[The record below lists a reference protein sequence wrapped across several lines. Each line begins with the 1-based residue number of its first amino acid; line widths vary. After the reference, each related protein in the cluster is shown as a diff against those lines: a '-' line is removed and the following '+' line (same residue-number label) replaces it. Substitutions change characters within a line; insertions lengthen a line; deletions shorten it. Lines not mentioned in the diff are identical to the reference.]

1 MSTNA
6 HKILVV
12 LGAGESGVGAAV
24 LGKKQGWDVFVSDG
38 GAIKDTYKSD
48 LQTAGIAF
56 EEGGHTMDKVLQATC
71 LVKSP
76 GIPEKAEV
84 MKQVRAAGIEVCSE
98 IEFGFRYKGNSKIIA
113 ITGSNGK
120 STTTKLTYHLL
131 KEGGYDVAMV
141 GNIGISFAKQIVE
154 KPCEWYVME
163 ISSFQLDDTHQF
175 RPDIALLLNITP
187 DHLDRYDYK
196 FENYVY
202 SKFRI
207 ATNQTASDFFVIN
220 KDDEVIHNYIKTHS
234 IQSQLIYFTMNEQ
247 NNTNDGGY
255 IHNDDMHIQVDGV
268 DMNMSI
274 HDLSI
279 KGKHNQYNSMA
290 AGISARMMGE
300 SYPVFTVIIIL
311 IGLMV
316 MWYWLM
322 KKMMARALT
331 LPVSPARK
339 YRRVNHIAFFL
350 VMGLF
355 IFGRVAQF
363 PLRWSDAYRF
373 GDEFK
378 AATALNPFQSFMS
391 TLKFRNSGYDA
402 DKVREHYPTMAQY
415 LGVPLADSITLTY
428 KRSVNFS
435 DTLVQKPNIVLVICE
450 SYSMYK
456 SSMVG
461 NPLNSSPYF
470 DSLSR
475 QGLFFDRCFTP
486 ATGTAR
492 GVWATITGI
501 PDVENPKTASRN
513 PFAVDQHS
521 IINDFRSHSKFY
533 FLGGNTSWA
542 NIRGVL
548 TNNLEGIRI
557 YEQQDFKASQEDVWG
572 ISDKNL
578 FLESNKILAEKKEP
592 FFAIIQTANNHRPYT
607 IPSEDLSFFNKL
619 SFPDDSL
626 KKYGFSNNEELN
638 AFRYMDFC
646 IQKYMHAAAKEK
658 YFNNTLFVFIGDHG
672 IAGDAKNLL
681 PKVYSEYSLISEHVP
696 LLFYYPGHVQPQR
709 IHEVSSQ
716 LDVMPTIAGILRQ
729 PYTNTTLGKDL
740 RD

>member
-1 MSTNA
+1 MLW
-6 HKILVV
+6 ILGMFLLFMMLYRFLFFYHYKPEGRPFSGSAFLLGLRYDLRVVGIIGLSIFILTAMPFLNPFRSEVARKVWPVV
-12 LGAGESGVGAAV
+12 LS
-24 LGKKQGWDVFVSDG
+24 
-38 GAIKDTYKSD
+38 
-48 LQTAGIAF
+48 TAFFIMLIF
-56 EEGGHTMDKVLQATC
+56 
-71 LVKSP
+71 
-76 GIPEKAEV
+76 
-84 MKQVRAAGIEVCSE
+84 
-98 IEFGFRYKGNSKIIA
+98 Y
-113 ITGSNGK
+113 
-120 STTTKLTYHLL
+120 
-131 KEGGYDVAMV
+131 VAD
-141 GNIGISFAKQIVE
+141 F
-154 KPCEWYVME
+154 
-163 ISSFQLDDTHQF
+163 FH
-175 RPDIALLLNITP
+175 
-187 DHLDRYDYK
+187 YDYLRARL
-196 FENYVY
+196 N
-202 SKFRI
+202 
-207 ATNQTASDFFVIN
+207 ASVLNFAED
-220 KDDEVIHNYIKTHS
+220 
-234 IQSQLIYFTMNEQ
+234 
-247 NNTNDGGY
+247 
-255 IHNDDMHIQVDGV
+255 
-268 DMNMSI
+268 
-274 HDLSI
+274 
-279 KGKHNQYNSMA
+279 

-300 SYPVFTVIIIL
+300 SYPVFTVVIIF

-316 MWYWLM
+316 TWYWLM
-322 KKMMARALT
+322 KKMMVRALA

-350 VMGLF
+350 LMGLF

-402 DKVREHYPTMAQY
+402 AKVRGYYPTMARY

-428 KRSVNFS
+428 KRSVGFS
-435 DTLVQKPNIVLVICE
+435 DTLVQKPNVVLVICE

-475 QGLFFDRCFTP
+475 HGLFFDRCFTP

-501 PDVENPKTASRN
+501 PDVESPKTASRN

-607 IPSEDLSFFNKL
+607 IPSEDLPFFKKL

-626 KKYGFSNNEELN
+626 KKYGFNNNEELN

-646 IQKYMHAAAKEK
+646 IQQYMHAAAKEK

-672 IAGDAKNLL
+672 IAGDAKDLL
-681 PKVYSEYSLISEHVP
+681 PKVYSEHSLVSEHVP
-696 LLFYYPGHVQPQR
+696 LLFFYPGHVQPQR
-709 IHEVSSQ
+709 VHEVSSQ

-740 RD
+740 RDSSYEERYAFIANPDLRSVALVSNEYYFEKSKSGKTVLVPMKDGVTILPGLADSISVGMRNLAEAFYETSRYLLLNNKKPQSTNKQ